1 MVENIIDLEN
11 VQKKVKNI
19 DLPEGSVAD
28 TLLKEKENELYGN
41 DKITL
46 EDCIDI
52 TKKYLKEEITDN
64 EFNTFGTKMNIRM
77 YLPILEKMQL
87 IMRILATTQIS
98 QNVVNPEII
107 TAEMYKNIFYTVIL
121 GAYAQ
126 VDLGEKDIQ
135 TYDNYD
141 LLFPLFEPFIMQYAK
156 KDFEVFRNM
165 MNDSMSLYGLTNIS
179 NTMEN
184 INMDELKKVA
194 RENREL
200 IKNIESKEKLISDL
214 KDIMS
219 MNDPT
224 TKKVVNEISLISI
237 EDINEKL
244 KAEKEKEKE
253 KK

>member
-1 MVENIIDLEN
+1 MADNIINLED
-11 VQKKVKNI
+11 VQDKVKNI
-19 DLPEGSVAD
+19 DLPEGSIAD

-41 DKITL
+41 NKVTL
-46 EDCIDI
+46 EDCVNI
-52 TKKYLKEEITDN
+52 TNKYLKGEITDDD
-64 EFNTFGTKMNIRM
+64 FNVFGSKMNIRM

-121 GAYAQ
+121 GAYGQ
-126 VDLGEKDIQ
+126 IELGEKDIQ

-156 KDFEVFRNM
+156 KDFKIFKNM
-165 MNDSMSLYGLTNIS
+165 LNDSMGLYSLTNIS
-179 NTMEN
+179 NAMDN

-200 IKNIESKEKLISDL
+200 IRNIESKEKLISDL

-224 TKKVVNEISLISI
+224 TKKVVEELKAMSI

-244 KAEKEKEKE
+244 KTGK
-253 KK
+253 

>member
-1 MVENIIDLEN
+1 MADNIINLEE
-11 VQKKVKNI
+11 VQDKVKNI
-19 DLPEGSVAD
+19 DLPEGSIAD

-41 DKITL
+41 NKVAL
-46 EDCIDI
+46 EDCVNI
-52 TKKYLKEEITDN
+52 TNKYLKGEITDDD
-64 EFNTFGTKMNIRM
+64 FNVFGSKMNIRM

-121 GAYAQ
+121 GAYGQ
-126 VDLGEKDIQ
+126 IELGEKDIQ

-156 KDFEVFRNM
+156 KDFKVFKNM
-165 MNDSMSLYGLTNIS
+165 LNDSMGLYSLTNIS
-179 NTMEN
+179 NTMDN
-184 INMDELKKVA
+184 INMDELKKVS

-200 IKNIESKEKLISDL
+200 IRNIESKEKLISDL

-224 TKKVVNEISLISI
+224 IKKVVDELKAISI

-244 KAEKEKEKE
+244 KTGK
-253 KK
+253 

>member
-1 MVENIIDLEN
+1 MADIIDMKDMQN
-11 VQKKVKNI
+11 KVKNI

-28 TLLKEKENELYGN
+28 ILLKEKENELYGSN
-41 DKITL
+41 KVTL
-46 EDCIDI
+46 EDCVDI
-52 TKKYLKEEITDN
+52 TNKYLKSEITDDD
-64 EFNTFGTKMNIRM
+64 FNTFGAKMNIRM

-121 GAYAQ
+121 GAYGQ
-126 VDLGEKDIQ
+126 IELGEKDIQ

-156 KDFEVFRNM
+156 KDFEVFKNM
-165 MNDSMSLYGLTNIS
+165 LNDSMSLYSLTNIS
-179 NTMEN
+179 NAMDN

-200 IKNIESKEKLISDL
+200 IRNIESNEKLISDL

-224 TKKVVNEISLISI
+224 TKKVVDELKSMSI

-244 KAEKEKEKE
+244 KAEKEKK
-253 KK
+253 

>member
-1 MVENIIDLEN
+1 MADVIDMKE
-11 VQKKVKNI
+11 VQNKVKNI
-19 DLPEGSVAD
+19 DLPEGSIAD
-28 TLLKEKENELYGN
+28 TLLKEKENELYGS
-41 DKITL
+41 DKVTL
-46 EDCIDI
+46 EDCVAI
-52 TKKYLKEEITDN
+52 TNKYLKSEITDDD
-64 EFNTFGTKMNIRM
+64 FNVFGSKMNIRM

-121 GAYAQ
+121 GAYGQ
-126 VDLGEKDIQ
+126 IELGEKDIQ

-156 KDFEVFRNM
+156 KDFEVFKNM
-165 MNDSMSLYGLTNIS
+165 LNDSMGLYSLTNIS
-179 NTMEN
+179 NTMDS

-200 IKNIESKEKLISDL
+200 IRNIESNEKLISDL
-214 KDIMS
+214 RDIMS

-224 TKKVVNEISLISI
+224 TKKVVDELKAMSI

-244 KAEKEKEKE
+244 KAEKEKE
-253 KK
+253 

>member
-1 MVENIIDLEN
+1 MADNIINLEE
-11 VQKKVKNI
+11 VQDKVKNI
-19 DLPEGSVAD
+19 DLPEGSIAD

-41 DKITL
+41 NKVTL
-46 EDCIDI
+46 EDCVNI
-52 TKKYLKEEITDN
+52 TNKYLKGEITDDD
-64 EFNTFGTKMNIRM
+64 FNVFGSKMNIRM

-121 GAYAQ
+121 GSYGQ
-126 VDLGEKDIQ
+126 IELGEKDIQ

-156 KDFEVFRNM
+156 KDFEVFKNM
-165 MNDSMSLYGLTNIS
+165 LNDSMGLYSLTNIS
-179 NTMEN
+179 NAMDN

-200 IKNIESKEKLISDL
+200 IRNIESKEKLISDL

-224 TKKVVNEISLISI
+224 TKKVVDELKTMSI
-237 EDINEKL
+237 EDIKEKL
-244 KAEKEKEKE
+244 KTGK
-253 KK
+253 

>member
-1 MVENIIDLEN
+1 MADNIINLED
-11 VQKKVKNI
+11 VQDKVKNI

-41 DKITL
+41 KKVSL
-46 EDCIDI
+46 EDCVNI
-52 TKKYLKEEITDN
+52 TNKYLKGEITDDD
-64 EFNTFGTKMNIRM
+64 FNVFGSKMNIRM

-107 TAEMYKNIFYTVIL
+107 TVEMYKNIFYTVIL
-121 GAYAQ
+121 GAYGQ
-126 VDLGEKDIQ
+126 IELGEKDIQ

-156 KDFEVFRNM
+156 KDFKVFKNM
-165 MNDSMSLYGLTNIS
+165 LNDSMGLYSLTNIS
-179 NTMEN
+179 NTMDN

-200 IKNIESKEKLISDL
+200 IRNIESKEKLS
-214 KDIMS
+214 
-219 MNDPT
+219 
-224 TKKVVNEISLISI
+224 
-237 EDINEKL
+237 
-244 KAEKEKEKE
+244 
-253 KK
+253 

>member
-1 MVENIIDLEN
+1 MADVIDMKE
-11 VQKKVKNI
+11 VQNKVRNI

-28 TLLKEKENELYGN
+28 TLLKEKENELYGS
-41 DKITL
+41 DKVTFKDCVAITN
-46 EDCIDI
+46 
-52 TKKYLKEEITDN
+52 KYLKSEITDDD
-64 EFNTFGTKMNIRM
+64 FNTFGAKMNIRM

-121 GAYAQ
+121 GAYGQ
-126 VDLGEKDIQ
+126 IELGEKDIQ

-141 LLFPLFEPFIMQYAK
+141 LLFPLFEPFIMQYVK
-156 KDFEVFRNM
+156 KDFEVFKNM
-165 MNDSMSLYGLTNIS
+165 LNDSMGLYSLTNIS
-179 NTMEN
+179 NTMDS

-200 IKNIESKEKLISDL
+200 IRNIESNEKLISDL
-214 KDIMS
+214 RDIMS

-224 TKKVVNEISLISI
+224 TKKVVDELKAMSI

-244 KAEKEKEKE
+244 KTEKEKE
-253 KK
+253 